1 IPEMHYE
8 LSANESKK
16 VDLAS
21 SSGDRRNHPIYF
33 HWRRARNASLELAA
47 TATVRL
53 APNYLLAGA
62 RTVASLPD
70 SVRRLGRFWGR
81 ERAHASSHEG
91 RHGGE
96 NGGTHERTVGKDD
109 AGGTRKIPPRPWRLL
124 GLR

>member
-1 IPEMHYE
+1 
-8 LSANESKK
+8 
-16 VDLAS
+16 
-21 SSGDRRNHPIYF
+21 
-33 HWRRARNASLELAA
+33 
-47 TATVRL
+47 
-53 APNYLLAGA
+53 NYLLAGA

-124 GLR
+124 GPRGACRFQADDVSAGQAASSIMLPNNGDHRPQDHPRPPLLLPGPDRL